1 MGLPRG
7 RKPRVVDTIKAGREW
22 SSGRVSSMIG
32 KEKVLEATMM
42 FKYDPTEVL
51 TTDKDWPR

>member
-1 MGLPRG
+1 MGLPLG

-42 FKYDPTEVL
+42 FKYDPTKIL
-51 TTDKDWPR
+51 TTDKD